1 MRARDARF
9 DGALNVMRR
18 GLAFMKRRQCREG
31 STAVEFAFVA
41 LPFFMLLFG
50 ILEIGLL
57 LLVDAMLETAASDAS
72 RQIRTGLAQT
82 QKLKPED
89 IKARLCANMSLF
101 SGDCPQR
108 TFIDVRV
115 IDDFST
121 PPDADPLESG
131 VFDPSVLDY
140 EPGGSGARVLVRIW
154 YEHHIITPFIA
165 QAVTRTN
172 DNKVRLTTSLAFR
185 NEPY

>member
-1 MRARDARF
+1 
-9 DGALNVMRR
+9 
-18 GLAFMKRRQCREG
+18 MKRRQRREG
-31 STAVEFAFVA
+31 STAIEFAFVA

-82 QKLKPED
+82 KKLEPED

-101 SGDCPQR
+101 SGECPQR

-115 IDDFST
+115 IDNFSDQ
-121 PPDADPLESG
+121 PDADPLKSG

-140 EPGGSGARVLVRIW
+140 DPGGSGARVLVRIW

-165 QAVTRTN
+165 QAVSRTK
-172 DNKVRLTTSLAFR
+172 DHKVMLTTTLAFR
-185 NEPY
+185 NEPF